1 MCHGD
6 LSPAPL
12 AVERDRHRTPHTP
25 ALDWGRTVT
34 YFCFIESKLSSVPH
48 MEPLPVDDAETAIEK
63 TRRLMSEH
71 PSAVAAHVFRGEER
85 IATLTVSD
93 VAPA

>member
-1 MCHGD
+1 M
-6 LSPAPL
+6 
-12 AVERDRHRTPHTP
+12 
-25 ALDWGRTVT
+25 T
-34 YFCFIESKLSSVPH
+34 YFCFIESRLSSVPY
-48 MEPLPVDDAETAIEK
+48 MEPLSVDDAETAIER

-71 PSAVAAHVFRGEER
+71 PSAVAAQVFCGEEQ